1 MFYQM
6 PVTFFDVAASFTEE
20 QWSRL
25 ATWQKELYQ
34 NVMKELHGAITTLG
48 HKIENPEI
56 LFKIKYSD
64 ETCVCIDF
72 NSKERENIDSKDLP
86 DIVVRI
92 KDETSLPCTE
102 EKQSFIENQNADS
115 SAQSTSLD
123 IKEEQ
128 PQTEGPACKSLTA
141 SQDNIDGQTPIVVK
155 TEEESYLIENYNS
168 EFVKTDSATAGPV
181 EIKQEPEPTSDD
193 ANNFHNIIPVV
204 VKQEDEDSSSHKF
217 DDTEPIGYSS
227 LCEQANCEGTQQEPT
242 SNMAIVPKRSKLT
255 SELHEDQLSVELI
268 ATKVSTLNKK
278 ETFLPRFRI
287 PTCEERD
294 HFIQEQKNK
303 NTMRKTKSDIST
315 LLSFTQQV
323 KENRKIEDIPHEE
336 LDLLLSK
343 FILALKRKDGKEY
356 EPHTVRCLIGS
367 IDRYLK
373 EQNYP
378 QPILHGNNREFPLTN
393 KTLSAKIKYLKK
405 QGKGNHPNKGE
416 ALTDEDIENLYKTE
430 ILSLH
435 NPSSLLNLLFFNNG
449 IHFALRTKEQY
460 DLQWGDITLK
470 IDNKGNQYLE
480 YNERRARTAENP
492 QNVKVVKPRM
502 YGTPE
507 TPERDPITAYIK
519 FKNNRPPSM
528 LAPDSPFYLAPNT
541 KYNPGYSLWYRAM
554 KIGIHKMR
562 LMMTSMKIKASLP
575 ESRRIKNNLIRKTIM
590 QNLTFHH
597 LSLTE
602 AEQQSGHMD
611 IDYIN
616 NYSLVSEQIQQT
628 LLYNIQKDS
637 ENQPETATSSGSA
650 AAQFCNVQE
659 NINSRIMLDSII
671 GHNFTSDSD
680 NMALKIYSESV
691 TSEPPNKRAKMMCDS
706 DSD

>member
-1 MFYQM
+1 MCN
-6 PVTFFDVAASFTEE
+6 FFSNKNKLLKVC
-20 QWSRL
+20 L
-25 ATWQKELYQ
+25 C
-34 NVMKELHGAITTLG
+34 
-48 HKIENPEI
+48 I
-56 LFKIKYSD
+56 LFSVSF
-64 ETCVCIDF
+64 CVSI
-72 NSKERENIDSKDLP
+72 
-86 DIVVRI
+86 
-92 KDETSLPCTE
+92 
-102 EKQSFIENQNADS
+102 
-115 SAQSTSLD
+115 
-123 IKEEQ
+123 
-128 PQTEGPACKSLTA
+128 
-141 SQDNIDGQTPIVVK
+141 
-155 TEEESYLIENYNS
+155 LIE
-168 EFVKTDSATAGPV
+168 V
-181 EIKQEPEPTSDD
+181 
-193 ANNFHNIIPVV
+193 
-204 VKQEDEDSSSHKF
+204 
-217 DDTEPIGYSS
+217 
-227 LCEQANCEGTQQEPT
+227 
-242 SNMAIVPKRSKLT
+242 IVPKRSKLT
-255 SELHEDQLSVELI
+255 SEANEDQLSVEVI
-268 ATKVSTLNKK
+268 ATKVSPLSKK

-294 HFIQEQKNK
+294 NFIQEQKNK

-480 YNERRARTAENP
+480 YNERRTRTAEHP

-602 AEQQSGHMD
+602 AEQSSGHMD
-611 IDYIN
+611 IDCIS
-616 NYSLVSEQIQQT
+616 NYSLVSDQIQQT
-628 LLYNIQKDS
+628 LLYTIQKDS
-637 ENQPETATSSGSA
+637 ENQPEIATSSGSA
-650 AAQFCNVQE
+650 AAPPLFCNVQE
-659 NINSRIMLDSII
+659 NINSRIMLDSIV
-671 GHNFTSDSD
+671 GRKFTSDSN
-680 NMALKIYSESV
+680 NMALNIYNESV
-691 TSEPPNKRAKMMCDS
+691 TSEPPSKRAKIVCDS

>member
-1 MFYQM
+1 M
-6 PVTFFDVAASFTEE
+6 PVTFFDVAASFSEE

-25 ATWQKELYQ
+25 EAWQKELYR
-34 NVMKELHGAITTLG
+34 NVMKELHGALTTLG
-48 HKIENPEI
+48 YKIENPEI
-56 LFKIKYSD
+56 LFKIKIAD
-64 ETCVCIDF
+64 KTCVRIDI
-72 NSKERENIDSKDLP
+72 NSQERENIKSKDLP
-86 DIVVRI
+86 DVVVRI
-92 KDETSLPCTE
+92 KEQTLLPCTKE
-102 EKQSFIENQNADS
+102 RKSFKENQNTDS
-115 SAQSTSLD
+115 PAQSSQED
-123 IKEEQ
+123 I
-128 PQTEGPACKSLTA
+128 GGR
-141 SQDNIDGQTPIVVK
+141 NPIFVK
-155 TEEESYLIENYNS
+155 TEEESYSIDHYNS
-168 EFVKTDSATAGPV
+168 GFVQSDGSTAGPV
-181 EIKQEPEPTSDD
+181 EIKQESEHTSDD
-193 ANNFHNIIPVV
+193 ANNFDNIIPVV
-204 VKQEDEDSSSHKF
+204 VKQEDDSSSHAF
-217 DDTEPIGYSS
+217 EDTEPVGYYR
-227 LCEQANCEGTQQEPT
+227 LCDQANSEGTQQGPT
-242 SNMAIVPKRSKLT
+242 LNMAIVPKWSNIA
-255 SELHEDQLSVELI
+255 SEVHEDQLTVEAI
-268 ATKVSTLNKK
+268 AAKVSPINKK

-294 HFIQEQKNK
+294 SFIQEQKNK

-315 LLSFTQQV
+315 LLSFTLQV
-323 KENRKIEDIPHEE
+323 KEKRQIEDIPHEE

-356 EPHTVRCLIGS
+356 EAHTVRCLIGS

-373 EQNYP
+373 DQNYH

-405 QGKGNHPNKGE
+405 QGKSNRPNKGE

-435 NPSSLLNLLFFNNG
+435 NPSSLLNVLFFNNG

-480 YNERRARTAENP
+480 YNERRAMTAENP

-507 TPERDPITAYIK
+507 PPERDPITAYIK

-528 LAPDSPFYLAPNT
+528 LAPDSPFYLALNT

-575 ESRRIKNNLIRKTIM
+575 ESRRMKSNLIRETIL
-590 QNLTFHH
+590 QNRTFHQ

-602 AEQQSGHMD
+602 AEQLSGHVD
-611 IDYIN
+611 IDCIN
-616 NYSLVSEQIQQT
+616 NYSVVSEQIQQT
-628 LLYNIQKDS
+628 LLYHFKNDS
-637 ENQPETATSSGSA
+637 ENQLETATSAGGA
-650 AAQFCNVQE
+650 AAPTLFCNVQE
-659 NINSRIMLDSII
+659 NINGRIMLDSIV

-680 NMALKIYSESV
+680 ETALKVYSESV
-691 TSEPPNKRAKMMCDS
+691 TNEPPNKRAKIMCVS